1 MVKPACLKI
10 PYITTRH
17 LPYSPGEASCE
28 DKYLDGGVLAK
39 REPVW
44 LESPRDLKS
53 GEIVVHAFVE
63 HLGVIALDVRSL
75 VDLGKHVPKSIQEW
89 RESKPPLNQEAHE
102 VSPQNE
108 PTKSLII

>member
-1 MVKPACLKI
+1 MFKNSIYHYAAPALQ
-10 PYITTRH
+10 PW
-17 LPYSPGEASCE
+17 EASCE

-63 HLGVIALDVRSL
+63 RFGVIALDVRSL